1 MCAFGVV
8 KTFAFFAQW
17 RYNTLMS
24 FDSLR
29 STEPIYQRI
38 CLLVQQIP
46 AGQVATYGQIAALT
60 GNCTAR
66 MVGYAMAALD
76 GSAAVPWQRVVNA
89 QGKISP
95 RADSAST
102 ESQRLRLIE
111 EGIVFDATGRI
122 NLRRYRW
129 PGPAVAWRL
138 EHGFDPEA
146 RWREG

>member
-1 MCAFGVV
+1 
-8 KTFAFFAQW
+8 
-17 RYNTLMS
+17 MS
-24 FDSLR
+24 PEPLLSKQ
-29 STEPIYQRI
+29 PIYQRI

-60 GNCTAR
+60 GHCTAR

-76 GSAAVPWQRVVNA
+76 GGADVPWQRVVNA

-95 RADSAST
+95 RADSHST
-102 ESQRLRLIE
+102 EVQRLRLIE
-111 EGIVFDATGRI
+111 EGIVFDAAGSI

-129 PGPAVAWRL
+129 PGPSVAWRL

-146 RWREG
+146 SWREG

>member
-1 MCAFGVV
+1 
-8 KTFAFFAQW
+8 
-17 RYNTLMS
+17 MS
-24 FDSLR
+24 SDSVL
-29 STEPIYQRI
+29 STQSIYQRI

-89 QGKISP
+89 QGKISL
-95 RADSAST
+95 RADSQST
-102 ESQRLRLIE
+102 ASQRLRLME

-129 PGPAVAWRL
+129 PGPSVAWRL

>member
-1 MCAFGVV
+1 V
-8 KTFAFFAQW
+8 
-17 RYNTLMS
+17 L
-24 FDSLR
+24 
-29 STEPIYQRI
+29 STQSIYQRI

-76 GSAAVPWQRVVNA
+76 GSAVVPWQRVVNA
-89 QGKISP
+89 QGKISL
-95 RADSAST
+95 RADSQST
-102 ESQRLRLIE
+102 ASQRLRLME

-129 PGPAVAWRL
+129 PGPSVAWRL

>member
-1 MCAFGVV
+1 
-8 KTFAFFAQW
+8 
-17 RYNTLMS
+17 MS
-24 FDSLR
+24 SDSLR
-29 STEPIYQRI
+29 STQPIYQRI

-60 GNCTAR
+60 GDCTAR
-66 MVGYAMAALD
+66 MVGYALAALD

-95 RADSAST
+95 RADSGST
-102 ESQRLRLIE
+102 ESQRLRLSE

-129 PGPAVAWRL
+129 PGPSVAWRL

-146 RWREG
+146 RWGEG

>member
-1 MCAFGVV
+1 
-8 KTFAFFAQW
+8 
-17 RYNTLMS
+17 MS
-24 FDSLR
+24 SDALR
-29 STEPIYQRI
+29 STQPIYQRI

-89 QGKISP
+89 QGKISL
-95 RADSAST
+95 RADSHST
-102 ESQRLRLIE
+102 ASQRLRLSE

-129 PGPAVAWRL
+129 PGPSIDWRL

>member
-1 MCAFGVV
+1 
-8 KTFAFFAQW
+8 
-17 RYNTLMS
+17 MS
-24 FDSLR
+24 SDLLLSKQ
-29 STEPIYQRI
+29 PIYQRI

-95 RADSAST
+95 RADSHNT
-102 ESQRLRLIE
+102 EAQRLRLVE

-129 PGPAVAWRL
+129 LGPSVAWRL

-146 RWREG
+146 SWREG